1 CRGDGLVDP
10 PQLVRLPRLDDG
22 EDIVDRDVERVMP
35 SEVLRSLDDDAGD
48 PQSVRKRLELDALH
62 PDRERH
68 TDLLAPLGSDLVRL
82 HFLAAIGRGTDL
94 ISGEDEVVK
103 MPEVVRV
110 LDAELD
116 LAGPRSRWSTRIR
129 GRHGAPPYFC
139 VSRAPVVASTLS
151 GDPR

>member
-1 CRGDGLVDP
+1 FFFSSR
-10 PQLVRLPRLDDG
+10 RRHTRSK
-22 EDIVDRDVERVMP
+22 RDWSSDVC
-35 SEVLRSLDDDAGD
+35 SSDLLRSLDDDAGD

-62 PDRERH
+62 PDRKRH

-110 LDAELD
+110 LDAELE
-116 LAGPRSRWSTRIR
+116 LAGPRVPME
-129 GRHGAPPYFC
+129 HAH
-139 VSRAPVVASTLS
+139 SRAPWSAALFLRVEGAC
-151 GDPR
+151 GCFDAFG